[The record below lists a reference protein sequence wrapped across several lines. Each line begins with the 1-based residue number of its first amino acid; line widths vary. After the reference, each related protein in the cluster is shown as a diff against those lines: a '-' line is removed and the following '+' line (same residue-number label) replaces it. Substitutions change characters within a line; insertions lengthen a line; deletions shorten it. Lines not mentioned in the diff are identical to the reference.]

1 MDQELARLF
10 YREIQKISAHPQLD
24 ESGQTRALYDLLAKI
39 FSTATKAENF
49 FFSTLFARISYAGH
63 RFSMS
68 EEVLRLVH
76 TFRRAVEQSWKT
88 GKSKT
93 PISVQKN
100 LGIRAVA
107 ESVLVLS
114 GSAFPSE
121 LIDILA
127 KTPDFSFQK
136 PETWDFKEKIRVI
149 ALEDDPEN
157 EALIC
162 RDEAAENHKI
172 RVLYNLPDRN
182 DSFQP
187 TIETIRSQIGFPVT
201 LNLLEVDIDRAGN
214 YRPRA
219 FVIEPD
225 LLMDV
230 SAVSETFS
238 LTGAEPL
245 HFLVK
250 KFLPYEK
257 TPAILLGNIANF
269 FLDELMHNPES
280 AFPVLIRQAFL
291 LDPLVFS
298 QLDDQTVKDLNGKA
312 QKHFVNLKNMVTT
325 GFAVQGITAEDCLL
339 EPSFFSETHGLQGRL
354 DVFCKNPAQPA
365 IVELKSGKAFAPNSY
380 GIGVSHFIQTL
391 LYDLLVKS
399 VFRKK
404 LTPANFILY
413 SSADIEPLKFAPVV
427 QAQQLEAVQV
437 RNQLVGIERSLAA
450 IMPGSLAAP
459 IFQKIKGKTGTGFVA
474 RDFELFAKTLE
485 NLDDTER
492 KYFNSFA
499 GFIAREQFLAKIG
512 TPDSERLN
520 GHAALWLHG
529 IDAKNDAFEIL
540 SHLQLVDNQA
550 FEQEPFLIFQKTE
563 RTNRLANF
571 RTGDIAVLWPWR
583 EAGDSVL
590 DSQVIKCTITSLEG
604 GSVRVSLRGKQS
616 NPAAFGEAVFWNL
629 EHDMMDNGFTA
640 SYKSLVEWA
649 VSPKKTRDLL
659 LARRPPE
666 MNLAATDLGEILSP
680 VQVGETI
687 EFDLS
692 KAPKIEGVTSSHP
705 LNSPRLTSEQ
715 SRIFTKI
722 IESRDYFLLW
732 GPPGTGKTSVM
743 LREIV
748 AHFFEKT
755 DENLLLLAYTNR
767 AVDEICEAIESVG
780 EAAATGYVRIGSK
793 HSTGKNYR
801 EKLLK
806 SKISAATKRREI
818 IEILA
823 AHRIFVGT
831 VASFTGQAE
840 LLNLKKF
847 NRLIIDE
854 ASQILEPG
862 LLGLLT
868 RFEHFTLIGDHK
880 QLPAVSSQNARTAIV
895 DDPDLQ
901 KIGLTDLRDSLF
913 ERLFR
918 QSQAEN
924 WHWAFDKLS
933 HQGRMHADIMDFPN
947 RHFYGGMLKT
957 LPGNR
962 AQTSDEPFISAPPTP
977 PGGGEPQSHA
987 SSSTTSPND
996 FPVAEKDSSISRVW
1010 PSPLLGGLGGAL
1022 LEKRVVFIPTPPD
1035 EASLTGKTN
1044 QFEAKLAVEIAHF
1057 FKEKMEETG
1066 RAWHHGSLGII
1077 TPWRAQIA
1085 QIASVFDENE
1095 PKTGLKSSDLTIDT
1109 VERYQGGARDIIIL
1123 SLSVNQVSQL
1133 ESLVSVNAE
1142 GVDRKLNVALTR
1154 AREHVVVLGCAGVLR
1169 RDGRYLD
1176 FMERYGIEL
1185 AQLFE

>member
-1 MDQELARLF
+1 MIDQELARLL
-10 YREIQKISAHPQLD
+10 YREIQKIISNENSD
-24 ESGQTRALYDLLAKI
+24 EAAQTRALYDLLAKL
-39 FSTATKAENF
+39 FATATKAENF

-76 TFRRAVEQSWKT
+76 AFRRAVEQSWKT
-88 GKSKT
+88 GHSKT
-93 PISVQKN
+93 PISTQKN

-114 GSAFPSE
+114 GSAFPPE
-121 LIDILA
+121 LIEILA
-127 KTPDFSFQK
+127 KTPEFPFQK
-136 PETWDFKEKIRVI
+136 PETWDFKEKIRVV

-162 RDEAAENHKI
+162 RDEDSEKQKV

-187 TIETIRSQIGFPVT
+187 TIELIKNQLGFPVT

-225 LLMDV
+225 LMVDV

-269 FLDELMHNPES
+269 FLDELMHDPNA
-280 AFPVLIRQAFL
+280 AFPALIRQAFL

-298 QLDDQTVKDLNGKA
+298 TLDDQTVKEIAAKA
-312 QKHFVNLKNMVTT
+312 QKHFVNLKMMVDS
-325 GFAVQGITAEDCLL
+325 GFSAQGITAADCLL

-399 VFRKK
+399 VFQKK
-404 LTPANFILY
+404 LLPANFILY
-413 SSADIEPLKFAPVV
+413 SSAEVEPLKFAPVV
-427 QAQQLEAVQV
+427 AAQQLEALQV
-437 RNQLVGIERSLAA
+437 RNQLVGIERALAA
-450 IMPGSLAAP
+450 IAPGSLDVP
-459 IFQKIKGKTGTGFVA
+459 IFSKIKGKGGTGFVA
-474 RDFELFAKTLE
+474 RDFENFE
-485 NLDDTER
+485 NLLKNLDETER

-529 IDAKNDAFEIL
+529 LDAKNEAFEML
-540 SHLQLVDNQA
+540 SHLELVDNQA
-550 FEQEPFLIFQKTE
+550 FANDPFLIFKKTE

-583 EAGDSVL
+583 EAGNSVL
-590 DSQVIKCTITSLEG
+590 DSQVIKCTVTALDSA
-604 GSVRVSLRGKQS
+604 SVTVSLRGKQS
-616 NPAAFGEAVFWNL
+616 NPDVFGEAVFWNL
-629 EHDMMDNGFTA
+629 EHDMMENGFTA
-640 SYKSLVEWA
+640 SYKSLSEWA
-649 VSPKKTRDLL
+649 LSPKPVRDLL
-659 LARRPPE
+659 LARRGPE
-666 MNLAATDLGEILSP
+666 RSPKVDEVSNLGDLKINLGET
-680 VQVGETI
+680 V
-687 EFDLS
+687 EFDIPKKKKGAS
-692 KAPKIEGVTSSHP
+692 KTAETTEKRAENAP
-705 LNSPRLTSEQ
+705 NLTTEQ
-715 SRIFTKI
+715 SRIFNKI

-743 LREIV
+743 LRELV

-767 AVDEICEAIESVG
+767 AVDEICEAIESVS
-780 EAAATGYVRIGSK
+780 EAAADSFIRIGSK
-793 HSTGKNYR
+793 HSTGQNFR
-801 EKLLK
+801 GKLLK
-806 SKISAATKRREI
+806 AKISGAKKRSEI
-818 IEILA
+818 IDILA

-831 VASFTGQAE
+831 VASFTGSAE
-840 LLNLKKF
+840 LLSLKKF

-880 QLPAVSSQNARTAIV
+880 QLPAVSSQGPRTALV

-901 KIGLTDLRDSLF
+901 KIGLIDLRDSLF

-918 QSQAEN
+918 QCQAEN
-924 WHWAFDKLS
+924 WHWAFDRLS
-933 HQGRMHADIMDFPN
+933 FQGRMHAEIMDFPN
-947 RHFYGGMLKT
+947 RHFYGKMLKT
-957 LPGNR
+957 LPANR
-962 AQTSDEPFISAPPTP
+962 AQMTDEPFIF
-977 PGGGEPQSHA
+977 
-987 SSSTTSPND
+987 SPNQHINWL
-996 FPVAEKDSSISRVW
+996 EI
-1010 PSPLLGGLGGAL
+1010 L
-1022 LEKRVVFIPTPPD
+1022 LEKRVVFIQTQPD

-1044 QFEAKLAVEIAHF
+1044 QFEARLAVEIAHF
-1057 FKEKMEETG
+1057 FKQKMEAAGKT
-1066 RAWHHGSLGII
+1066 WHPNSLGII

-1085 QIASVFDENE
+1085 QIASVFDEKAAE
-1095 PKTGLKSSDLTIDT
+1095 TGLKSTDLTIDT
-1109 VERYQGGARDIIIL
+1109 VERYQGGARDIIII

-1154 AREHVVVLGCAGVLR
+1154 AREHVIVLGCSGILR
-1169 RDGRYLD
+1169 MDARYLD
-1176 FMERYGIEL
+1176 FMDRYSVEISHQIH
-1185 AQLFE
+1185 AA

>member
-1 MDQELARLF
+1 MIDQELARLF
-10 YREIQKISAHPQLD
+10 YREIQKIDAHPDLD
-24 ESGQTRALYDLLAKI
+24 EQAQVRALYDLLAKL

-63 RFSMS
+63 RFNIS
-68 EEVLRLVH
+68 EDVLRLVH
-76 TFRRAVEQSWKT
+76 TFRRAVEQSWKS
-88 GKSKT
+88 GHSKT
-93 PISVQKN
+93 QIFTQKK

-114 GSAFPSE
+114 GAAFPPE
-121 LIDILA
+121 LIEILA
-127 KTPDFSFQK
+127 KIPSFSFQK
-136 PETWDFKEKIRVI
+136 PETWDFLEKIRVV

-162 RDEAAENHKI
+162 RDESSENPRI
-172 RVLYNLPDRN
+172 RVPYNLPDRN

-187 TIETIRSQIGFPVT
+187 TIELIRHELGFPVT

-238 LTGAEPL
+238 LMGAEPL

-250 KFLPYEK
+250 KFLAYEK

-269 FLDELMHNPES
+269 FLDELMHNPEKD
-280 AFPVLIRQAFL
+280 FRTLIRQAFL

-298 QLDDQTVKDLNGKA
+298 MLDDQTVKELNGKA
-312 QKHFVNLKNMVTT
+312 QKHFDNLKKMVAT
-325 GFAVQGITAEDCLL
+325 GFSAQGITAEDCLL

-399 VFRKK
+399 VFQKK
-404 LTPANFILY
+404 IIPANFILY
-413 SSADIEPLKFAPVV
+413 SSAEVEPLKFAPVV
-427 QAQQLEAVQV
+427 PAQQLEAVQV

-450 IMPGSLAAP
+450 ILPGTLDVP
-459 IFQKIKGKTGTGFVA
+459 IFQKIKGKTGSGFVA
-474 RDFELFAKTLE
+474 RDFETFGKTLE
-485 NLDDTER
+485 NLDTTER
-492 KYFNSFA
+492 KYFNSFV

-529 IDAKNDAFEIL
+529 LEAKNEAFEIL

-550 FEQEPFLIFQKTE
+550 FADEPFLLFEKTGK
-563 RTNRLANF
+563 TNRLANF

-590 DSQVIKCTITSLEG
+590 DSQVIKCTITELG
-604 GSVRVSLRGKQS
+604 GPDSSRVRVSLRGKQS
-616 NPAAFGEAVFWNL
+616 NPAVFGDAAFWVL
-629 EHDMMDNGFTA
+629 EHDMMENGFTA
-640 SYKSLVEWA
+640 SYRSLAEWA
-649 VSPKKTRDLL
+649 IAPRAARDLL
-659 LARRPPE
+659 LARRPPQ
-666 MNLAATDLGEILSP
+666 P
-680 VQVGETI
+680 VFFENGTEAEALPVAIGQTVDMDVLLKKKIGKLTI
-687 EFDLS
+687 
-692 KAPKIEGVTSSHP
+692 
-705 LNSPRLTSEQ
+705 EQ
-715 SRIFTKI
+715 SRIFQKI
-722 IESRDYFLLW
+722 VGSRDYFLLW

-743 LREIV
+743 LRELV

-767 AVDEICEAIESVG
+767 AVDEICEAIESIG
-780 EAAATGYVRIGSK
+780 PAAADGYIRIGSR
-793 HSTGKNYR
+793 HATAKNYR

-806 SKISAATKRREI
+806 SKIALATKRREI
-818 IEILA
+818 IDILA
-823 AHRIFVGT
+823 SHRIFVGT
-831 VASFTGQAE
+831 VASFTGSAE

-880 QLPAVSSQNARTAIV
+880 QLPAVSSQSEGTALV

-901 KIGLTDLRDSLF
+901 KIGLRDLRDSLF

-918 QSQAEN
+918 QCQAEN
-924 WHWAFDKLS
+924 WHWAFDRLS
-933 HQGRMHADIMDFPN
+933 HQGRMHAEIMAFPN
-947 RHFYGGMLKT
+947 RHFYGKILKT

-962 AQTSDEPFISAPPTP
+962 NQTTDAPFIFS
-977 PGGGEPQSHA
+977 
-987 SSSTTSPND
+987 
-996 FPVAEKDSSISRVW
+996 EKKSGNWLDQI
-1010 PSPLLGGLGGAL
+1010 
-1022 LEKRVVFIPTPPD
+1022 LEKRVVFIPTMPD
-1035 EASLTGKTN
+1035 EGSLTGKTN
-1044 QFEAKLAVEIAHF
+1044 RFEAALAVEIAHF
-1057 FKEKMEETG
+1057 FKQKMEENG
-1066 RAWHHGSLGII
+1066 REWHANSLGII

-1085 QIASVFDENE
+1085 QIAAVFDENQAE
-1095 PKTGLKSSDLTIDT
+1095 TGLKSTDLTIDT
-1109 VERYQGGARDIIIL
+1109 VERYQGGAREIIIV
-1123 SLSVNQVSQL
+1123 SLSVNQPAQL

-1154 AREHVVVLGCAGVLR
+1154 AREQVIVLGCPGVLR
-1169 RDGRYLD
+1169 RDARYLD
-1176 FMERYGIEL
+1176 FMEKYGLPMPPIEPK
-1185 AQLFE
+1185 